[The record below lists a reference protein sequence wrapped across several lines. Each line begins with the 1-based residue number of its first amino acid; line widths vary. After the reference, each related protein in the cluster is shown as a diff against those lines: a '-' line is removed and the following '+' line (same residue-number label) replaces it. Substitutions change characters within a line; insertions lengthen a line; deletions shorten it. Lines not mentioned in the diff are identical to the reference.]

1 MATVLVPVQAGAQ
14 HSRSPIKAED
24 GAMILLNGSTA
35 QKFPRPLPAMS
46 LLPGMVANLD
56 VRSRP
61 RCVITGGFVD
71 FVRAHLAGDIAHLL
85 ADVVPAYAGSKSLE
99 LSFDVR
105 G

>member
-46 LLPGMVANLD
+46 LLSGIVTDLD

-61 RCVITGGFVD
+61 RCVITGGFID

-99 LSFDVR
+99 LSFDV
-105 G
+105 GG